1 MKRSLQHIKSAARL
15 LPLAFLLS
23 AGTAAAET
31 LTLYCSAEDEQCQI
45 MASGFTKATG
55 IDVAMT
61 RKSTGEVLAQ
71 LLAEVSNP
79 KGDVWWGGTGDPHVQ
94 AAEQSLTEP
103 YQSPMLTELQPWAVR
118 QAEQTG
124 YRTIGVYANAL
135 GLIYNKEVIAAKKMP
150 PPACWADLIRPE
162 YKDEIQMPNPVS
174 SGTAYTALA
183 TLIQL
188 LGEEPA
194 FEYLKQLDSNI
205 SQYTKSG
212 SAPTTAASRG
222 ESAIGIGFMALGVI
236 QVLNGFPVEVVAP
249 CEGTGYEIGSMSL
262 IKGGPSPETARKFY
276 DWALTAKAQELGA
289 EAKSFQ
295 APSNLEAKLPPEA
308 PDLSK
313 VKLID
318 YDFKKYGSSEERKRI
333 LSRWE
338 SEVGSKK

>member
-1 MKRSLQHIKSAARL
+1 
-15 LPLAFLLS
+15 
-23 AGTAAAET
+23 
-31 LTLYCSAEDEQCQI
+31 
-45 MASGFTKATG
+45 MANGFTKATG

-71 LLAEVSNP
+71 VLAESSNP
-79 KGDVWWGGTGDPHVQ
+79 KGDIWWGGTGDPHMQ
-94 AAEQSLTEP
+94 AAEQDITVS
-103 YQSPMLTELQPWAVR
+103 YQSPLLKELQPWAIR
-118 QAEQTG
+118 QAEETG

-135 GLIYNKEVIAAKKMP
+135 GFTYNKEVVADKKMP
-150 PPACWADLIRPE
+150 VPACWADLIRPE
-162 YKDEIQMPNPVS
+162 YKNEIQMPNPVS

-183 TLIQL
+183 TLVQL

-194 FEYLKQLDSNI
+194 FEYLKQLDANM

-222 ESAIGIGFMALGVI
+222 ESAVGIGFMALGVI
-236 QVLNGFPVEVVAP
+236 QVLNNFPVEVVAP
-249 CEGTGYEIGSMSL
+249 CEGTGYEIGSMSM
-262 IKGGPSPETARKFY
+262 IKNGPNPETAKKFY

-295 APSNLEAKLPPEA
+295 APSNLAATLPPEA

-318 YDFKKYGSSEERKRI
+318 YDFKKFGGSEERKRI
-333 LSRWE
+333 LTRWQTE
-338 SEVGSKK
+338 IGNKN